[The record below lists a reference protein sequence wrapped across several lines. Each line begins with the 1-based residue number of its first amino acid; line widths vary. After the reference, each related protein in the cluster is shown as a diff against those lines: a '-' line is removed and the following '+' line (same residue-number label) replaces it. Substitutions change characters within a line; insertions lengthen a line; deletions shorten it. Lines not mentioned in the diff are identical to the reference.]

1 MVRSDVLIN
10 MFSLDGKVAAIT
22 GATRGIGKSMAL
34 ALAEA
39 GADVALLQRNTE
51 QLEIKEEIGKQCAI
65 IPCDLDDLHQVKGAV
80 SNVVKHFGT
89 IDILVNCAGIQRRSP
104 AVEFSENDWDD
115 VIQVN
120 LKSVWLLSQ
129 EAGRVMVEKRSGKII
144 NIASLNSY
152 QGGINIPAYAS
163 AKGAVATLTR
173 ALANEWAKYNVNVNA
188 IVPGYIATDMN
199 TALINDP
206 DRSRQIFERIPA
218 ERWGNPDDF
227 KGAVVFLASEASS
240 FVHGHLL
247 AIDGGWLGR

>member
-10 MFSLDGKVAAIT
+10 MFSLDEKFAAIT

-51 QLEIKEEIGKQCAI
+51 QLEIKEEIEKIGKQCAI

-163 AKGAVATLTR
+163 AKGGSS
-173 ALANEWAKYNVNVNA
+173 NF
-188 IVPGYIATDMN
+188 D
-199 TALINDP
+199 
-206 DRSRQIFERIPA
+206 
-218 ERWGNPDDF
+218 
-227 KGAVVFLASEASS
+227 KGI
-240 FVHGHLL
+240 G
-247 AIDGGWLGR
+247 

>member
-1 MVRSDVLIN
+1 
-10 MFSLDGKVAAIT
+10 
-22 GATRGIGKSMAL
+22 
-34 ALAEA
+34 
-39 GADVALLQRNTE
+39 
-51 QLEIKEEIGKQCAI
+51 
-65 IPCDLDDLHQVKGAV
+65 
-80 SNVVKHFGT
+80 
-89 IDILVNCAGIQRRSP
+89 
-104 AVEFSENDWDD
+104 
-115 VIQVN
+115 
-120 LKSVWLLSQ
+120 
-129 EAGRVMVEKRSGKII
+129 MVEKRSGKII

-247 AIDGGWLGR
+247 SIDGGWLGR